1 MDKLSIIIPTMQR
14 NTKILDMLVSQLDK
28 NNIIDEIIIIDNSL
42 KGYSFDSSKIS
53 VHTPIS
59 NMYVNPSWN
68 YGVKLAKSNYIGI
81 LNDDLLLP
89 ENLCEDVLK
98 FIKKTPNVGVI
109 GVESSSVIND
119 DLREFNTYPECSTTL
134 EFKKLNNI
142 RENKNN
148 YWGCAIFGPKENF
161 YTIPKDMLI
170 YCGDDYYL
178 LMNVKNKKD
187 NYAFFNTTINHCHSL
202 TSASPEFLKIKKN
215 DMKTYAKL
223 DPEFK
228 KYLFKKELSKFIQQI
243 FSVQNSTDKSH
254 KIITILGIKFKFK
267 KKLKNK

>member
-89 ENLCEDVLK
+89 EK
-98 FIKKTPNVGVI
+98 F
-109 GVESSSVIND
+109 S
-119 DLREFNTYPECSTTL
+119 
-134 EFKKLNNI
+134 
-142 RENKNN
+142 
-148 YWGCAIFGPKENF
+148 
-161 YTIPKDMLI
+161 
-170 YCGDDYYL
+170 
-178 LMNVKNKKD
+178 
-187 NYAFFNTTINHCHSL
+187 
-202 TSASPEFLKIKKN
+202 
-215 DMKTYAKL
+215 
-223 DPEFK
+223 
-228 KYLFKKELSKFIQQI
+228 
-243 FSVQNSTDKSH
+243 
-254 KIITILGIKFKFK
+254 
-267 KKLKNK
+267 